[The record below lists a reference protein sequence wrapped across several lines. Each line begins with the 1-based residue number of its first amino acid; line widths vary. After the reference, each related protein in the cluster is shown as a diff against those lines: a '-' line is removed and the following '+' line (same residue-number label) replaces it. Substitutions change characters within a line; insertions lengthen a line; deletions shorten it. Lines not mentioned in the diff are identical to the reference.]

1 MTDKPKFDIETF
13 EIDNSSQES
22 KFNVDD
28 PPRDVINDL
37 QSIGDSYAGGGL

>member
-1 MTDKPKFDIETF
+1 MTAKPKFGIETI

-37 QSIGDSYAGGGL
+37 QSIGDSNASGGL